1 MKICAACGRENSGT
15 AAFCSS
21 CGAVLPATPGQ
32 AAPYVPPPAQQPRRG
47 TSPWLWVGLGCLLLS
62 LLTIGGCFA
71 VIAVVGNRVTR
82 DMKEAQ
88 NKPLTEQEVRASLQA
103 VPIYPGAR
111 VDIPASK
118 QVRVVTKSVG
128 GFAGVLSGGAIKMEM
143 GVFTAPA
150 PPEKVIRWYD
160 TQLKDWKKVENAQ
173 RRDMGQENVS
183 ITDARTYSRGDK
195 QILVQVGRRAQEKE
209 RSHLFLFLMTGIPQ
223 GQTP

>member
-21 CGAVLPATPGQ
+21 CGAVLPAVPGQ
-32 AAPYVPPPAQQPRRG
+32 TAPSVPPPAQPSRRG
-47 TSPWLWVGLGCLLLS
+47 TSPWLWVGLGCLLLT
-62 LLTIGGCFA
+62 LLTVGGCIA
-71 VIAVVGNRVTR
+71 MIAVVGNRVSQ
-82 DMKEAQ
+82 DVKEAQ
-88 NKPLTEQEVRASLQA
+88 NKPLTEQEVRASLKA

-128 GFAGVLSGGAIKMEM
+128 GIAGTFTGIKMEM

-150 PPEKVIRWYD
+150 PPDKVIRWYD
-160 TQLKDWKKVENAQ
+160 AQLKDWKKVENAG
-173 RRDMGQENVS
+173 RRDMGQENVA

-195 QILVQVGRRAQEKE
+195 QILVQVGRRREEKE
-209 RSHLFLFLMTGIPQ
+209 RSYLFLFLMTGVPQ